1 MRACCRQR
9 ACRRARQVEMPGPD
23 GDSHRVVRK
32 LALKNG
38 GQVDA
43 EGQRDVQ
50 LLRACTAPNPRLPSA
65 GWQFAD
71 TSEVV
76 HRIRTL
82 PPGIPHSMPARKS
95 RPQRNAAAA
104 RWGILG
110 ISVKESSARRAIAVD
125 SITGSGVISPGGQ
138 RRTSSPDRFLTFSS
152 AGSRRSRPSP
162 TRVRSPATG
171 CTCRSS
177 RCGRPNRSS
186 ADPRPWPRRSPPGRC
201 PPFRRSGGK

>member
-1 MRACCRQR
+1 MPKASATCSSSGPAPPRTRGFRPPDGNSQIR
-9 ACRRARQVEMPGPD
+9 PRWFIESEHSRPVSRTACRPGK
-23 GDSHRVVRK
+23 R
-32 LALKNG
+32 
-38 GQVDA
+38 
-43 EGQRDVQ
+43 
-50 LLRACTAPNPRLPSA
+50 
-65 GWQFAD
+65 
-71 TSEVV
+71 
-76 HRIRTL
+76 
-82 PPGIPHSMPARKS
+82 

-138 RRTSSPDRFLTFSS
+138 RRTPSPDRFLTFSS
-152 AGSRRSRPSP
+152 TGSRRSRPSP

-186 ADPRPWPRRSPPGRC
+186 AGPRPWPRRSPPGRC